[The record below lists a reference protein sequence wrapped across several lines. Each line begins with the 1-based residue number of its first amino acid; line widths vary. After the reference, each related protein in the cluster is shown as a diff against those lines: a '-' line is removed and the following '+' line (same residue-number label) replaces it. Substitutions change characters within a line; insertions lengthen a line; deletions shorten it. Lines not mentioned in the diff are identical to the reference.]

1 MESDKPK
8 ILLVWG
14 YHRKGWVDVFNKLA
28 PFFRFEL
35 LFYLEKPENEA
46 NFTDFPTHYWLEY
59 RSARELIDT
68 IRPDKVV
75 FMSTEGLPPTAL
87 NAVCKKRGIRTS
99 MLQHGMFQPYE
110 NYLMD
115 VQLQTQ
121 RAARLGKND
130 HNKKNDRGT
139 NLQLLKF
146 YLRSFTF
153 PSVIPAFQYLV
164 KLRLLKRKHFEIE
177 ALRLLPSKLRLAD
190 DYVVFT
196 KYNNSFLVLR
206 DGVKDEQFVVIG
218 NPEFDEYTAEKNREE
233 NYYLYIHS
241 PLTYLPEW
249 DSEGFMSQEQENE
262 CLRKMNAFALSQ
274 NCRMYVKLHPY
285 SYDNPD
291 FYRHDNLVYLKD
303 ADNAPLI
310 MQAKGVFGFNSTL
323 ILPAAYF
330 KNTCLFTL
338 GEFSHIQED
347 LGNLGVVTLLP
358 FHECTIEE
366 LQRAMETK
374 SDRDTDGLLEKYLYR
389 MDGLALGRLKQY
401 LLNGARV

>member
-1 MESDKPK
+1 MGSDKPK

-35 LFYLEKPENEA
+35 LFYLERPEQEE

-59 RSARELIDT
+59 RSARELIDR
-68 IRPDKVV
+68 IQPEKVI
-75 FMSTEGLPPTAL
+75 FMSTEGMPSTAL
-87 NAVCKKRGIRTS
+87 NAVCKQRGIRTA

-121 RAARLGKND
+121 RAHQLGKDD

-139 NLQLLKF
+139 NLQLLRF

-153 PSVIPAFQYLV
+153 PSVIPAFRYLV
-164 KLRLLKRKHFEIE
+164 RLRLLRRKHYEIE

-196 KYNNSFLVLR
+196 KYNNSFLEIR
-206 DGVKDEQFVVIG
+206 DRVEDKQFVVIG
-218 NPEFDEYTAEKNREE
+218 NPEFDEYTETNNREE
-233 NYYLYIHS
+233 DYFLYIHS

-262 CLRKMNAFALSQ
+262 CLRKMTAFAESQ

-285 SYDNPD
+285 SYNNTEL
-291 FYRHDNLVYLKD
+291 YQHKNLRYWKD
-303 ADNAPLI
+303 DGNNAELI

-330 KNTCLFTL
+330 KQTCLFTL

-347 LGNLGVVTLLP
+347 LGELGTVTLLP
-358 FHECTIEE
+358 FHEFTVEEVEKAMTI
-366 LQRAMETK
+366 RP
-374 SDRDTDGLLEKYLYR
+374 DRDVNGLLEKYLYR
-389 MDGLALGRLKQY
+389 MDGLALERLKQY
-401 LLNGARV
+401 LRNGTA